1 MFNHAMKPVHK
12 YAFNQKKA
20 AQKKAAELSEGKQPH
35 FVQKVKEPIED
46 E

>member
-1 MFNHAMKPVHK
+1 MKPVAK

-20 AQKKAAELSEGKQPH
+20 AQKKASELSAGGKPQH
-35 FVQKVKEPIED
+35 FVAKVKEPVE